1 MLFFH
6 EIASQFVYCLNF
18 VLYTESFYDFYFKV
32 ILKESCYHKTYLSTR
47 KVLCVLILIALQTLL
62 NLKKKMIAFMDC
74 KGEIL
79 LNMLA
84 PEIQYISVVQLFAKD
99 EKQQGKKAKTKR
111 A

>member
-1 MLFFH
+1 
-6 EIASQFVYCLNF
+6 
-18 VLYTESFYDFYFKV
+18 
-32 ILKESCYHKTYLSTR
+32 
-47 KVLCVLILIALQTLL
+47 
-62 NLKKKMIAFMDC
+62 MDC